1 MVTPSLYAEF
11 EILVLE
17 SAALIPLL
25 PLGDFCSSDLLC
37 PHLQILAAPY
47 CNKFGLEAQRKNR
60 KTFCCAVDPIYRQIK
75 PRNIW
80 RLSGW
85 PFIFDDKTR
94 GWSEMTGGRDCT
106 GKFRRSVAATLLRRL
121 NYALVPAAASGDFN
135 KSDGILSLN
144 LLNVSL
150 SFPRPNRCPRQR
162 KR

>member
-1 MVTPSLYAEF
+1 MCSPDTSLYRWGTSVPQTSCAPTSKSRLRHIAM
-11 EILVLE
+11 ILGLKP
-17 SAALIPLL
+17 SA
-25 PLGDFCSSDLLC
+25 
-37 PHLQILAAPY
+37 
-47 CNKFGLEAQRKNR
+47 RNR
-60 KTFCCAVDPIYRQIK
+60 KTFCGAADRIYRQIK

-94 GWSEMTGGRDCT
+94 GRSEMTGGRDCT
-106 GKFRRSVAATLLRRL
+106 GKFRRSIAAALLRRL
-121 NYALVPAAASGDFN
+121 NYALVPAAAASGDFN